1 MRSIVPKKTSKRST
15 DAAPTLLSH
24 GGKVL
29 SMVVVDAYNAEMRS
43 AEGFVG
49 DRASRRA
56 FQAILDEWRERVSRS
71 GEDPLGEKPSEE
83 LSKKHLDKVL
93 TEGDAEAAGVVHAA
107 IEEFAQEFAQVI
119 RRFLKLKDW
128 KDTEA
133 IVVGGGL
140 RQSRIGELAIG
151 RTSVLLKS
159 DGHDIALKPI
169 RHDADHGGLIGCIQL
184 VPGWIL
190 SGHDSILAVD
200 IGGSNI
206 RAGIVE
212 LRRKKSADYSQA
224 AVGHFELWRH
234 SEDQPEREDT
244 VQRLVDMLKGLI
256 RRAEKEGANLAPFIG
271 IGCPGVILQDGSI
284 ERGAQNLPGNWEH
297 KSFNLPARLRE
308 AIPKIGDHE
317 TVIVMH
323 NDAVVQGLSEVPWMR
338 DFNHWGVLTIGTG
351 LGNARFSN
359 RRDDEEDEADEDEEE
374 EEEEDEEEED
384 EDDEDEDDDLDE
396 EEEEEDEA

>member
-1 MRSIVPKKTSKRST
+1 MAIVQERIVAKKTSKSSKDT
-15 DAAPTLLSH
+15 APTLLSH

-29 SMVVVDAYNAEMRS
+29 SMVVVDAYNAETRG
-43 AEGFVG
+43 ADGFVG

-56 FQAILDEWRERVSRS
+56 FQAILDEWRERVSRA
-71 GEDPLGEKPSEE
+71 GDDPLGEKPSEE

-93 TEGDAEAAGVVHAA
+93 TEGDAEAAGVIHAA

-151 RTSVLLKS
+151 RTAVLLKA
-159 DGHDIALKPI
+159 DGHDIELKPI
-169 RHDADHGGLIGCIQL
+169 RHDADHAGLIGCIQL
-184 VPGWIL
+184 VPAWIL

-234 SEDQPEREDT
+234 SEDQPEREDA
-244 VQRLVDMLKGLI
+244 VQRLADMLKSLI
-256 RRAEKEGANLAPFIG
+256 RRAEKDNANLAPFIG
-271 IGCPGVILQDGSI
+271 IGCPGVILPDGSI
-284 ERGAQNLPGNWEH
+284 ERGAQNLPGDWEH
-297 KSFNLPARLRE
+297 KHFNLPQRLCE

-317 TVIVMH
+317 TVIAMH

-338 DFNHWGVLTIGTG
+338 DFEHWGVFTIGTG
-351 LGNARFSN
+351 LGNARFTN
-359 RRDDEEDEADEDEEE
+359 RS
-374 EEEEDEEEED
+374 EEED
-384 EDDEDEDDDLDE
+384 EDDEDEDAE
-396 EEEEEDEA
+396 